1 MLDVSLG
8 QRPALP
14 ATLGDYMTKHL
25 NALPIQSGID
35 FSTYDNG
42 ELIVFGFKI
51 GEKNKEAF
59 QEVHFVVHSDVL
71 PLLIAKF
78 QEIGAHSDE
87 LKAKNP
93 LRAGSNFGYA
103 YRLEKAAIGPSGKR
117 QGEHILEVESRS
129 SGGGT
134 SKYRLRTDRAGL
146 ENLCDLI
153 RQYLDGPDS
162 QNPKAGQPH

>member
-1 MLDVSLG
+1 
-8 QRPALP
+8 
-14 ATLGDYMTKHL
+14 MTKNL
-25 NALPIQSGID
+25 NALPIQSGVD
-35 FSTYDNG
+35 FTTFNNG

-51 GEKNKEAF
+51 GEKDKEAF
-59 QEVHFVVHSDVL
+59 QELHFALHSDML

-78 QEIGAHSDE
+78 QEVGEQSNE

-103 YRLEKAAIGPSGKR
+103 FRLEKAAIGPSGKY

-129 SGGGT
+129 SAGST
-134 SKYRLRTDRAGL
+134 SKYRLRADRAGF
-146 ENLCDLI
+146 ENLCILI

-162 QNPKAGQPH
+162 QNPKLTPSH